1 MINIRT
7 IKKLKNNE
15 GLTLRRGRVM
25 RYKTGW
31 QVATEGIETK
41 DPKVAINQVKA
52 YKGNCGLWFADGVYY
67 VDKSHRENTKHQALE
82 VGRTHNQISIYGWT
96 SGILAYC

>member
-31 QVATEGIETK
+31 QVATEGIETT
-41 DPKVAINQVKA
+41 DPRVAINQVKA

-82 VGRTHNQISIYGWT
+82 VGRAHNQISIYGWT